1 MKQVIFVLF
10 VIVVIISC
18 KKGQDDLK
26 DIRSSEIILTSSIS
40 GFSDA
45 VSNRSSLN
53 SDPFE
58 LKDIVITGDSVK
70 ITVAYSG
77 GCRKHS
83 FEIIWNETISST
95 VPPQTGII
103 IIHNANMDMC
113 EAYITET
120 LAFCISDLTSVV
132 SLDTLCVSILNG
144 CTPADSISSGGWDP
158 SDSTDY
164 DNGDIKI
171 TFPEGDLC
179 QVNVT
184 ALNVICGAGLWQNL
198 WFALD
203 DSLSAGINNYYFR
216 KYLQPVAIEKSIAGF
231 VPVTGKRYLV
241 GARIK
246 NDHDFSGIPICLA
259 YSGPSVPVLITCIEE
274 LK

>member
-1 MKQVIFVLF
+1 MKRFIIIL
-10 VIVVIISC
+10 VIIAAVASC
-18 KKGQDDLK
+18 KKGPDDAK
-26 DIRSSEIILTSSIS
+26 DTKSSEIILISSFS

-45 VSNRSSLN
+45 LLNRSSVT

-58 LKDIVITGDSVK
+58 LKDIVITDDSVK

-77 GCRKHS
+77 GCKKHS

-103 IIHNANMDMC
+103 IIHNANQDMC

-120 LAFCISDLTSVV
+120 LAFCISDLTSAV

-164 DNGDIKI
+164 DTGDIKI
-171 TFPEGDLC
+171 TFPEGDIC
-179 QVNVT
+179 KENVT
-184 ALNVICGAGLWQNL
+184 
-198 WFALD
+198 D
-203 DSLSAGINNYYFR
+203 
-216 KYLQPVAIEKSIAGF
+216 
-231 VPVTGKRYLV
+231 
-241 GARIK
+241 
-246 NDHDFSGIPICLA
+246 
-259 YSGPSVPVLITCIEE
+259 
-274 LK
+274 

>member
-1 MKQVIFVLF
+1 MKRF
-10 VIVVIISC
+10 IIILLIIAAVTSC
-18 KKGQDDLK
+18 KKGPDDAK
-26 DIRSSEIILTSSIS
+26 DIKSSEIILTSSFS
-40 GFSDA
+40 SFSDA
-45 VSNRSSLN
+45 LSNRSSVT

-103 IIHNANMDMC
+103 IIHNANQDMC

-120 LAFCISDLTSVV
+120 LAFSIYDLTSVV

-144 CTPADSISSGGWDP
+144 WTPADSISTGGWDP

-171 TFPEGDLC
+171 TFSEGDVC

-184 ALNVICGAGLWQNL
+184 ALKVICGTGLWDNL

-203 DSLSAGINNYYFR
+203 DSVSAGFGNYYFR

-231 VPVTGKRYLV
+231 TPVQGKRYKI
-241 GARIK
+241 GARIQK
-246 NDHDFSGIPICLA
+246 EHSFMDIPVCLA
-259 YSGPSVPVLITCIEE
+259 YSGPSEPVRIMWIEE

>member
-10 VIVVIISC
+10 ILVAIISC
-18 KKGQDDLK
+18 KKGQDDLN
-26 DIRSSEIILTSSIS
+26 DIRSSEIILTSSFS
-40 GFSDA
+40 SFSDA
-45 VSNRSSLN
+45 LLNRSSVT

-103 IIHNANMDMC
+103 IIHNANQDMC

-120 LAFCISDLTSVV
+120 LAFCISDLTSAV

-164 DNGDIKI
+164 DNGDITI
-171 TFPEGDLC
+171 TFPEGDIC

-184 ALNVICGAGLWQNL
+184 ALRVICGTGLWDNL
-198 WFALD
+198 WFALG
-203 DSLSAGINNYYFR
+203 DSISAGFGNYYFR

-231 VPVTGKRYLV
+231 TPVQGKRYKI
-241 GARIK
+241 GARIQK
-246 NDHDFSGIPICLA
+246 EHNFMNIPVCLA
-259 YSGPSVPVLITCIEE
+259 YSGPSEPVRIVCIEE